1 MTIGAGI
8 GITNFT
14 FEDGNGFWEWV
25 DLCDNGGVDSI
36 WQSDRIIEKTPNL
49 ETMSVMAALA
59 GGSKRLKFGMN
70 VASMARYMPTQ
81 MTWRWS
87 FRSGT
92 ARNLFIVG
100 ASKRYCIVS

>member
-8 GITNFT
+8 GIANFT

-59 GGSKRLKFGMN
+59 GGEQTPE
-70 VASMARYMPTQ
+70 V
-81 MTWRWS
+81 WHE
-87 FRSGT
+87 RSQHGST
-92 ARNLFIVG
+92 RPCADGESLRNH
-100 ASKRYCIVS
+100 

>member
-8 GITNFT
+8 GIANFT

-70 VASMARYMPTQ
+70 VASMALRDPVLMAKACATIDVLSNAI
-81 MTWRWS
+81 WRK
-87 FRSGT
+87 RSG
-92 ARNLFIVG
+92 
-100 ASKRYCIVS
+100 C